1 MAETNLKQVA
11 VGLRELNDTTKS
23 GDKATT
29 TQLTNLNK
37 NMEKFLK
44 SFAGDKLDDEEKRR
58 DDKKGKGDKPKSSP
72 IKGFQKDD
80 FTGGMGIAG
89 FALTLGAAVAG
100 FVTGVATWLGGFAS
114 KLLKGTWI
122 DKATA
127 GFRSS
132 IAKGV
137 KSLSRNLK
145 NVSNAFMAGT
155 RGFKSMGKGV
165 NGAFK
170 PMGTMSKIMNNIGKG
185 IRFLLTPFR
194 AVGKSIES
202 SQKAGGLLAKIVATF
217 KNLFA
222 GPTKL
227 LSGFGNMFSKGGTLG
242 KVFNAF
248 KVFGTKI
255 PIVGQVISGLIGL
268 FDGFKGFKEQE
279 GGFGKKM
286 TRGIVDFL
294 GSLAKNI
301 IGGLVDLVL
310 WIPKKIM
317 GFVLKTLGFEEFG
330 KMVSEFSLMDLI
342 GDLFGSIGDI
352 FTNTDN
358 AGEIFK
364 LKFDLIIQ
372 NAIQGISDWFSAV
385 GDMLGLDGE
394 GFTFE
399 WLLELPTRI
408 WNTIK
413 TLVTGAF
420 TKILQLLGLE
430 GKFDDAK
437 SAVGDFALMA
447 LNKLKE
453 LIGSILPDADSLLG
467 KLVPD
472 AVYDYVNVAPPPPV
486 EAVGAENT
494 NESEIPELPVEKNES
509 EIPELP
515 VEVTKT
521 KAASDTNPK
530 KPMNA
535 ATAEF
540 LKDLDD
546 PAYQKDQEAKRK
558 KRAQIRADRDRR
570 AEDKLLRDEEKLLKI
585 KSTGKFKGVQLEED
599 SAFGKRIL
607 GQTDSKLAHIEDI
620 KARRGAEL
628 DAMSKE
634 NAQAAGGTNAVMI
647 APQTSTVTNNSNS
660 NTAAIIDNNL
670 PTQDNNDRSFHDME
684 WIN

>member
-23 GDKATT
+23 GDKTT
-29 TQLTNLNK
+29 ATQLTNLNK

-44 SFAGDKLDDEEKRR
+44 SFAGSKLDDEEKRR
-58 DDKKGKGDKPKSSP
+58 DGKKGKGKKKDP
-72 IKGFQKDD
+72 IKGFSKDD
-80 FTGGMGIAG
+80 FTGGMGIGG

-100 FVTGVATWLGGFAS
+100 FVTGVGKWLKDFGIKLFKGGR
-114 KLLKGTWI
+114 I
-122 DKATA
+122 DKLTA
-127 GFRSS
+127 GFRASFAKN
-132 IAKGV
+132 IAFVSKSLQGV
-137 KSLSRNLK
+137 KE
-145 NVSNAFMAGT
+145 AFRAGIG
-155 RGFKSMGKGV
+155 GFKLVDRGIKGTFQPKQFTTLQKII
-165 NGAFK
+165 NG
-170 PMGTMSKIMNNIGKG
+170 IGKS
-185 IRFLLTPFR
+185 IRFLTTPFR
-194 AVGKSIES
+194 AINNSIGA
-202 SQKAGGLLAKIVATF
+202 SQKAGGLLAKIVASF

-227 LSGFGNMFSKGGTLG
+227 LTGFGNLFSKGGHLG
-242 KVFNAF
+242 KVFSVF
-248 KVFGTKI
+248 KTFGTKI
-255 PIVGQVISGLIGL
+255 PIVGQVISALIGL
-268 FDGFKGFKEQE
+268 FDGFKGFSKQT

-294 GSLAKNI
+294 GSLAKNV
-301 IGGLVDLVL
+301 IGGLVDLVM
-310 WIPKKIM
+310 WIPKKIT
-317 GFVLKTLGFEEFG
+317 GFILKALNFDKTAKF
-330 KMVSEFSLMDLI
+330 VSEFSLMDI
-342 GDLFGSIGDI
+342 FDGMFKWIGDI
-352 FTNTDN
+352 FTNEDG
-358 AGEIFK
+358 AAEILK

-372 NAIQGISDWFSAV
+372 NAIQGISNWFSAV

-430 GKFDDAK
+430 GAFDGVG

-467 KLVPD
+467 RLVPD
-472 AVYDYVNVAPPPPV
+472 AVYDYVKVTPPPPV
-486 EAVGAENT
+486 EAIGAENT

-530 KPMNA
+530 PMNA

-540 LKDLDD
+540 LKDQDD

-558 KRAQIRADRDRR
+558 KRAQIKADMDRR

-585 KSTGKFKGVQLEED
+585 KSTGKHKGMELDED
-599 SAFGKRIL
+599 SAYGQRIL
-607 GQTDSKLAHIEDI
+607 SNTDNKLEQIEDI

-634 NAQAAGGTNAVMI
+634 NAQAAGGTSAVMI

-660 NTAAIIDNNL
+660 NTAAIIDQNL
-670 PTQDNNDRSFHDME
+670 PTQDHNDRSFHDQGFG
-684 WIN
+684 

>member
-44 SFAGDKLDDEEKRR
+44 SFAGAKLDDEEKRR

-170 PMGTMSKIMNNIGKG
+170 PMGTMSKIMNGIGKG

-194 AVGKSIES
+194 AVGKSLES
-202 SQKAGGLLAKIVATF
+202 SKKAGGLLAKITATF

-242 KVFNAF
+242 KVFSAF
-248 KVFGTKI
+248 KTFGTKI
-255 PIVGQVISGLIGL
+255 PIVGQVITGLLGL
-268 FDGFKGFKEQE
+268 FDGFMGFKKQE

-301 IGGLVDLVL
+301 IGGLFDIIF
-310 WIPKKIM
+310 WIPKKII
-317 GFVLKTLGFEEFG
+317 GFVSKTLGFEDFG
-330 KMVSEFSLMDLI
+330 KMVSDFSLMDLI
-342 GDLFGSIGDI
+342 G
-352 FTNTDN
+352 
-358 AGEIFK
+358 
-364 LKFDLIIQ
+364 
-372 NAIQGISDWFSAV
+372 
-385 GDMLGLDGE
+385 GLL
-394 GFTFE
+394 
-399 WLLELPTRI
+399 W
-408 WNTIK
+408 
-413 TLVTGAF
+413 
-420 TKILQLLGLE
+420 
-430 GKFDDAK
+430 
-437 SAVGDFALMA
+437 
-447 LNKLKE
+447 
-453 LIGSILPDADSLLG
+453 
-467 KLVPD
+467 
-472 AVYDYVNVAPPPPV
+472 
-486 EAVGAENT
+486 
-494 NESEIPELPVEKNES
+494 
-509 EIPELP
+509 
-515 VEVTKT
+515 
-521 KAASDTNPK
+521 
-530 KPMNA
+530 
-535 ATAEF
+535 
-540 LKDLDD
+540 
-546 PAYQKDQEAKRK
+546 
-558 KRAQIRADRDRR
+558 
-570 AEDKLLRDEEKLLKI
+570 
-585 KSTGKFKGVQLEED
+585 
-599 SAFGKRIL
+599 
-607 GQTDSKLAHIEDI
+607 
-620 KARRGAEL
+620 
-628 DAMSKE
+628 
-634 NAQAAGGTNAVMI
+634 
-647 APQTSTVTNNSNS
+647 
-660 NTAAIIDNNL
+660 
-670 PTQDNNDRSFHDME
+670 
-684 WIN
+684 